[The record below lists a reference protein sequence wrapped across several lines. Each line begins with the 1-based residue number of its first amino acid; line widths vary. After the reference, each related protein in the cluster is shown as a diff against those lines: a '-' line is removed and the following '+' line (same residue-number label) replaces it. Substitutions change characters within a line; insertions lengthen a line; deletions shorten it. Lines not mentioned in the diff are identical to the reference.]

1 MQDTSKYFMPLVPIE
16 MPSEMVMVLKIT
28 ALPSALLTPT
38 AAASASLL
46 MCILHGV
53 TMLQVDATPICG
65 FLKSSLLK
73 PTACNMAR
81 FGSRSMPSTTWE
93 EKVRVFCHS

>member
-16 MPSEMVMVLKIT
+16 MPSEMVMVLNIT

-38 AAASASLL
+38 AAAPASLL

-81 FGSRSMPSTTWE
+81 LGARSMPSTTWE